1 MKSKPHFQHVLR
13 LLPVPLFLLLLLA
26 GLSPA
31 LAQRDDP
38 ENIEPPDMV
47 TIAGTLQT
55 PLGCSGDWNTTC
67 AETMLTYDADSDLWL
82 SLIHI

>member
-1 MKSKPHFQHVLR
+1 MKSKPHFQHALR
-13 LLPVPLFLLLLLA
+13 LLSVPLLLLLLLA

-38 ENIEPPDMV
+38 ENIEPPDSV

-55 PLGCSGDWNTTC
+55 PWAAPATGTRRAQRRC
-67 AETMLTYDADSDLWL
+67 
-82 SLIHI
+82 